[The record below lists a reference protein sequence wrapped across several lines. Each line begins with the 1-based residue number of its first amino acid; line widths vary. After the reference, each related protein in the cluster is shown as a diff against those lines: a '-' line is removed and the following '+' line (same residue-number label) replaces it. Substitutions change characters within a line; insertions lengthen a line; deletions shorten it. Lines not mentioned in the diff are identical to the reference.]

1 MRNNRST
8 VLSSPPL
15 DAAVRNAMTNNLM
28 NLDEVMRVVV
38 VMVVVVVVVVLY
50 SSNSSSNNQQARPL
64 WLRQARAALASSLF
78 FLAEEQQ

>member
-28 NLDEVMRVVV
+28 NLDEVMRVV
-38 VMVVVVVVVVLY
+38 VVVVVVVVLY

>member
-38 VMVVVVVVVVLY
+38 VMLVVVVLY

>member
-38 VMVVVVVVVVLY
+38 VMLVVVVVLY